1 MHFPRFEFPPGPS
14 YILHQLLS
22 LKVAGYA
29 AFVGCIHFGG
39 EMLGIGVPF
48 WIIVPS
54 SIIALPIAFYAQG
67 EFQYWRDKR
76 KAESLGARLAPKV
89 PYKWPGGID
98 LMAALIETFKTG
110 YIGESDGL
118 GLLYART

>member
-1 MHFPRFEFPPGPS
+1 
-14 YILHQLLS
+14 
-22 LKVAGYA
+22 
-29 AFVGCIHFGG
+29 
-39 EMLGIGVPF
+39 MLGIGVPF